1 MQRVDIC
8 QSTGSRKNLAI
19 GILVIACHH
28 RAIGIYNTH
37 HVALQVGDVIVHRAV
52 VLHGIGQAALIVEEV
67 EDICSP
73 AHAHQLA
80 AGVVVAVGSAVH
92 SLAGSQSAGIIGEAQ
107 AVGSVGGRRQAPA
120 VLPRHCPPGAVAVAG
135 GIAYGVVDNRL
146 PVKAGEQILPV
157 GITVGVTV
165 SGSAI
170 GRGQD
175 IARTG
180 GHGIQTAVGRIVSIP
195 LGIGRTAQLPVLSRQ
210 LVILIVALAGPQ
222 NGIAVLLSL
231 TVDRRPMES

>member
-1 MQRVDIC
+1 MV
-8 QSTGSRKNLAI
+8 SGAT
-19 GILVIACHH
+19 
-28 RAIGIYNTH
+28 
-37 HVALQVGDVIVHRAV
+37 
-52 VLHGIGQAALIVEEV
+52 
-67 EDICSP
+67 
-73 AHAHQLA
+73 
-80 AGVVVAVGSAVH
+80 H
-92 SLAGSQSAGIIGEAQ
+92 SLAGPQTAGIIGKAQ
-107 AVGSVGGRRQAPA
+107 AAGPIGGRRQTSTVDPGKVPA
-120 VLPRHCPPGAVAVAG
+120 SAIEVAG

-231 TVDRRPMES
+231 TVDQSANGIVGVQVGGDAAAIGFCQAVEPPLTVVDIGQDPAIIVGSRFRPPQVIMTTSPLP